1 MFLREISIKFYKIIS
16 FFYTF
21 IFGRKKMQFFND
33 ILFSLTLDAKGYK
46 NFGNFK
52 KTGEKK
58 FINRINKELLF
69 CLDIGANIGEYT
81 NLLLSETKAKII
93 SFEPLPKAFEDLK
106 KIEENNPE
114 RLKVFNIALGANNE
128 ILDLNYSNEKS
139 QTASFS
145 KDLNKLSF
153 YNFKDNKKIK
163 TKIFTLDNFFLENLN
178 LFQNNIDLIKIDAE
192 GYEFEILNGAKEIIK
207 KKSPKYIQ
215 MEFNWHQL
223 FKRQTM
229 YNFSQLLSGYDLFK
243 ILPHGNDLIKVD
255 ANRPETNI
263 FHLANFI
270 YIRKDIS
277 GYWQ

>member
-1 MFLREISIKFYKIIS
+1 
-16 FFYTF
+16 
-21 IFGRKKMQFFND
+21 MQFVND

-46 NFGNFK
+46 NFGNLQ

-58 FINRINKELLF
+58 FINRINNELLF
-69 CLDIGANIGEYT
+69 CLDIGANVGEYT

-114 RLKVFNIALGANNE
+114 RLKVFNIALGDDNK

-153 YNFKDNKKIK
+153 YNFKDSKKIK
-163 TKIFTLDNFFLENLN
+163 TNIFTLDNFFLENLD
-178 LFQNNIDLIKIDAE
+178 LFENNIDLIKIDVE
-192 GYEFEILNGAKEIIK
+192 GFEFEVLSGAKEIIK

-215 MEFNWHQL
+215 IEFNWHQL

-229 YNFSQLLSGYDLFK
+229 YNFSNLLGDYDLFK
-243 ILPHGNDLIKVD
+243 ILPYGNDLIKVD
-255 ANRPETNI
+255 ASRPENNI
-263 FHLANFI
+263 FHLVNFV

-277 GYWQ
+277 GYWRWKKI

>member
-1 MFLREISIKFYKIIS
+1 
-16 FFYTF
+16 
-21 IFGRKKMQFFND
+21 MQFIND
-33 ILFSLTLDAKGYK
+33 ILFSLALDAKGYK

-69 CLDIGANIGEYT
+69 CLDIGANVGEYT

-114 RLKVFNIALGANNE
+114 RLKVFNIALGDNNE
-128 ILDLNYSNEKS
+128 ILDLNYSNEKA

-163 TKIFTLDNFFLENLN
+163 TKIFTLDNFFFENLN
-178 LFQNNIDLIKIDAE
+178 LF
-192 GYEFEILNGAKEIIK
+192 
-207 KKSPKYIQ
+207 
-215 MEFNWHQL
+215 
-223 FKRQTM
+223 
-229 YNFSQLLSGYDLFK
+229 
-243 ILPHGNDLIKVD
+243 
-255 ANRPETNI
+255 
-263 FHLANFI
+263 
-270 YIRKDIS
+270 
-277 GYWQ
+277 